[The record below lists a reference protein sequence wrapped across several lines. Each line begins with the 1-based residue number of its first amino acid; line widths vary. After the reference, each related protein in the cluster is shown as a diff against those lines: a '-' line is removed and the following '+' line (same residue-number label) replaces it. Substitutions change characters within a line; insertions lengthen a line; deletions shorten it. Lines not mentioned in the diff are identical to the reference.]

1 MSKTYLQDFGTL
13 RRAMQAREVNDPMSG
28 AGRWEDL
35 GMDLRP
41 PHIPKVRRSPVP
53 SSPSLSIGGLSVE
66 IKAKAVG
73 DVAHALGFHSSGSY
87 KHRLVTIKAE
97 TYRSRMER
105 EGRPD
110 QTKLLVPV
118 EREVKFRHDNIC
130 AAIRSLVHKVRFSK
144 SADLSSVGDIYREHI
159 RNLWPHRHLTK

>member
-28 AGRWEDL
+28 SGRWEDL

-53 SSPSLSIGGLSVE
+53 SSPSLTVGGVSVA

-73 DVAHALGFHSSGSY
+73 DVANALGFHSSGSY
-87 KHRLVTIKAE
+87 KHRLVTMKAE
-97 TYRSRMER
+97 TYRSKMGPKPE
-105 EGRPD
+105 
-110 QTKLLVPV
+110 QTKLWAEP
-118 EREVKFRHDNIC
+118 REVKFRHDNIC

-144 SADLSSVGDIYREHI
+144 SANMSSVGDIYREHI

>member
-53 SSPSLSIGGLSVE
+53 SSPSLSIGGVSVA

-73 DVAHALGFHSSGSY
+73 DVANALGFHSSGSY
-87 KHRLVTIKAE
+87 KHRLVTMKAE
-97 TYRSRMER
+97 TYRSKMGPKPE
-105 EGRPD
+105 
-110 QTKLLVPV
+110 QTKLWV
-118 EREVKFRHDNIC
+118 EPREVKFRHDNIC
-130 AAIRSLVHKVRFSK
+130 AAIRSLVNKARHNPLPSV
-144 SADLSSVGDIYREHI
+144 ADVYKTHI
-159 RNLWPHRHLTK
+159 KNLWPHRHLTK

>member
-53 SSPSLSIGGLSVE
+53 SSPSLTVGGLSVE

-87 KHRLVTIKAE
+87 KHRLVTMKAE
-97 TYRSRMER
+97 TYRSKMGPKPE
-105 EGRPD
+105 
-110 QTKLLVPV
+110 QTKLWAEP
-118 EREVKFRHDNIC
+118 REVKFRHDNIC